1 MQYYRIGLQAQR
13 SGRKLR
19 RVRLYTHLQKQKI
32 SGDFVMTRSGKL
44 IGLVVAAALVALTT
58 LATAQVRDAV
68 YRGTLVCD
76 KLPFSAGKGREAIE
90 VTISGNSVRYT
101 HVVRL
106 RDAVEAVKER
116 GSGTLS
122 GLDINLQGSWKS
134 GSRQYEAKYG
144 GSFVRRHA
152 DLKGTQTWTDGGK
165 TITRTCSG
173 TIKRPLRIFLPRDK
187 K

>member
-1 MQYYRIGLQAQR
+1 MQYYRIGLQALR

-19 RVRLYTHLQKQKI
+19 RSRSLRRWQKQKI
-32 SGDFVMTRSGKL
+32 LGDFVMVRSGNL
-44 IGLVVAAALVALTT
+44 IGAVVAATTVAVVTS
-58 LATAQVRDAV
+58 ATAQVRDAV

-90 VTISGNSVRYT
+90 VSISGSSVQYT

-106 RDAVEAVKER
+106 RDAAEPVKER

-122 GLDINLQGSWKS
+122 GQDISLQGSWKS
-134 GSRQYEAKYG
+134 GNRQYEAKYG

-173 TIKRPLRIFLPRDK
+173 TIKRPLRMFLPRDK

>member
-1 MQYYRIGLQAQR
+1 MQYYRIGLQALR

-19 RVRLYTHLQKQKI
+19 RSRSLRRWQKQKI
-32 SGDFVMTRSGKL
+32 LGDFVMVRSGNL
-44 IGLVVAAALVALTT
+44 IGVVVAATTVAVVTS
-58 LATAQVRDAV
+58 ATAQVRDAV

-90 VTISGNSVRYT
+90 VSISGSSVQYT

-106 RDAVEAVKER
+106 RDAAEPVKER

-122 GLDINLQGSWKS
+122 GQDISLQGSWKS
-134 GSRQYEAKYG
+134 SNRQYEAKYG

-173 TIKRPLRIFLPRDK
+173 TIKRPLRMFLPRDK